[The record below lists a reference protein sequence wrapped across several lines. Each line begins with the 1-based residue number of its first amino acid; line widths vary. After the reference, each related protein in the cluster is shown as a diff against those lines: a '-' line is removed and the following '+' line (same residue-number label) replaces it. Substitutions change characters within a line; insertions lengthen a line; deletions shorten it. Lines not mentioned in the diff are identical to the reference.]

1 MRVAQEYLKTDLPWK
16 TEWAGLI
23 QKCGREMIWAENPD
37 TKKWEVAAA
46 MFCQKRLCPVC
57 CWRRSVKTYNN
68 IFDIITDRDFKK
80 AEAEFIMLTLTVRN
94 VPGNELS
101 ETLDRLLAAWQVLT
115 DNKRQPFRK
124 AFLGTFRSL
133 EITYNRKAKT
143 YHPHF
148 HVLAAVPPEYFSR
161 ENAEYMSHEKLIE
174 VWKDALNRAV
184 RIAPAEAGLRQ
195 LDPQTFG
202 SKLDLGATLR
212 TLEKSIREKYPPIDY
227 DPDVKIEKVRKGTSS
242 GIAEVAKYTV
252 KPSDY
257 ATRSEVLEVL
267 DPALRRRRLIAY
279 GGLFQQIY
287 KKLNLEDEE
296 IKDSVQNKKTIDVMK
311 DPLIK
316 KMVATWDLSL
326 GTYKITPYKEPVEN
340 LS

>member
-37 TKKWEVAAA
+37 TKKWEVAVA

-57 CWRRSVKTYNN
+57 SWRRSVRTYNN
-68 IFDIITDRDFKK
+68 IFDIITDPDFKK
-80 AEAEFIMLTLTVRN
+80 TGAEFIMLTLTIRN

-101 ETLDRLLAAWQVLT
+101 ATLDRLLEAWRVLVAN
-115 DNKRQPFRK
+115 DHHPFRK

-133 EITYNRKAKT
+133 EITYNQKAKT
-143 YHPHF
+143 FHPHF
-148 HVLAAVPPEYFSR
+148 HVLAAVPPEYFSK

-174 VWKDALNRAV
+174 VWKGALNRAV
-184 RIAPAEAGLRQ
+184 RIAPAEAGIRQ
-195 LDPQTFG
+195 LDTQTFG
-202 SKLDLGATLR
+202 AKLDLGATLR
-212 TLEKSIREKYPPIDY
+212 TLEKNIREKYQPIDY
-227 DPDVKIEKVRKGTSS
+227 DPEVRIEKIRKGTAS

-257 ATRSEVLEVL
+257 ATRKDVLEVL

-296 IKDSVQNKKTIDVMK
+296 IKESMQNGKTIDVMRN
-311 DPLIK
+311 PLIQK
-316 KMVATWDLSL
+316 IVATWDFGL
-326 GTYKITPYKEPVEN
+326 GTYKITPYQEK
-340 LS
+340 